1 MRQRRRSACAVARSS
16 PGSRGRWYASEST
29 WRRRMPE
36 LERHLRELG
45 NALELP
51 AAPDLVDVV
60 RARISEE
67 REPRIRIRRSLVLAT
82 AALGLALAAAMAVPQ
97 ARTAILEFL
106 HIRGASV
113 EKVQTLPPVSVPNSG
128 LNLGE
133 PVTLEEARDAVSF
146 EIAQP
151 ELTGLGRPD
160 SIFLDRATP
169 GGQVFF
175 LWGMEARPRVL
186 LSEFRGDLN
195 RELIGKQVGPGTTI
209 EPVSVQGAPGF
220 WVAGA
225 NHVVYYL
232 DPDGQIQEETIRLS
246 RNALLWERNDLT
258 LRIEGDFGKG
268 VALEL
273 ARSVP

>member
-1 MRQRRRSACAVARSS
+1 
-16 PGSRGRWYASEST
+16 
-29 WRRRMPE
+29 MPE

-51 AAPDLVDVV
+51 AAPDLVDAV
-60 RARISEE
+60 RARIGEE
-67 REPRIRIRRSLVLAT
+67 REPRLRMRRSLVLAI

-113 EKVQTLPPVSVPNSG
+113 EKVQTLPSVSVPNAS

-133 PVTLEEARDAVSF
+133 PVSLEEAREAVSF

-151 ELTGLGRPD
+151 ELTGLGSPD
-160 SIFLDRATP
+160 SIFVDRATS

-175 LWGMEARPRVL
+175 LWGTEARPRVL

-195 RELIGKQVGPGTTI
+195 RDLIRKQAGPGTTI
-209 EPVSVQGAPGF
+209 EPVSVQGASGF

-225 NHVVYYL
+225 NHVIYYL

-258 LRIEGDFGKG
+258 LRIEGDFKKDL
-268 VALEL
+268 ALEL
-273 ARSVP
+273 ARAVP

>member
-1 MRQRRRSACAVARSS
+1 MS
-16 PGSRGRWYASEST
+16 
-29 WRRRMPE
+29 E

-60 RARISEE
+60 RARLGEE
-67 REPRIRIRRSLVLAT
+67 REPRIRMRRSLVLAI

-113 EKVQTLPPVSVPNSG
+113 EKVQTLPAVSVPNAS

-133 PVTLEEARDAVSF
+133 RVSFEEASEAVSF

-160 SIFLDRATP
+160 SIFLDRATS

-175 LWGMEARPRVL
+175 LWGTEARPRVL

-195 RELIGKQVGPGTTI
+195 RELIAKQAGPGTTI
-209 EPVSVQGAPGF
+209 EPVRVQEAPGF

-258 LRIEGDFGKG
+258 LRIEGDFKKD

-273 ARSVP
+273 ARAVP

>member
-1 MRQRRRSACAVARSS
+1 
-16 PGSRGRWYASEST
+16 
-29 WRRRMPE
+29 MPD
-36 LERHLRELG
+36 LERQLRELG
-45 NALELP
+45 NVLELP
-51 AAPDLVDVV
+51 AAPDLVDAV
-60 RARISEE
+60 RARIGKD
-67 REPRIRIRRSLVLAT
+67 RMPGLQRRRWLVVAI

-113 EKVQTLPPVSVPNSG
+113 ERVPTLPSASTAGTLPAVPNAS

-133 PVTLEEARDAVSF
+133 TVSLEEAREVVSF
-146 EIAQP
+146 EIVQP
-151 ELTGLGRPD
+151 DLPGLGSAD
-160 SIFLDRATP
+160 SIYVDQATP

-175 LWGMEARPRVL
+175 LWGTEARPQVL

-195 RELIGKQVGPGTTI
+195 RELIEKQAGPGTTI
-209 EPVSVQGAPGF
+209 EPVSVQGGAPGF
-220 WVAGA
+220 WVGGA

-232 DPDGQIQEETIRLS
+232 DPDGQIREETIRLS

-258 LRIEGDFGKG
+258 LRLEGDFGKD

-273 ARSVP
+273 ARTVP

>member
-1 MRQRRRSACAVARSS
+1 
-16 PGSRGRWYASEST
+16 
-29 WRRRMPE
+29 MPD
-36 LERHLRELG
+36 LERQLRELG

-51 AAPDLVDVV
+51 AAPDLVDAV
-60 RARISEE
+60 RSRIGEE
-67 REPRIRIRRSLVLAT
+67 REPRVRMRRSLVLAI

-113 EKVQTLPPVSVPNSG
+113 ERVPTLPSASTAGTLPAIPNAG
-128 LNLGE
+128 LNLG
-133 PVTLEEARDAVSF
+133 PRVSLEEARDVVSF
-146 EIAQP
+146 EVAQP
-151 ELTGLGRPD
+151 ELPGLGRAD
-160 SIFLDRATP
+160 SIYLDETTP

-175 LWGMEARPRVL
+175 LWGTEARPQVL

-195 RELIGKQVGPGTTI
+195 RELIGKQAGPGTTI
-209 EPVSVQGAPGF
+209 EPVSLQGGAPGF
-220 WVAGA
+220 WVGGA

-258 LRIEGDFGKG
+258 LRLEGDFGKD

-273 ARSVP
+273 ARALP

>member
-1 MRQRRRSACAVARSS
+1 
-16 PGSRGRWYASEST
+16 
-29 WRRRMPE
+29 MPE
-36 LERHLRELG
+36 LERQLRELG
-45 NALELP
+45 IALELP

-60 RARISEE
+60 RARIGEE
-67 REPRIRIRRSLVLAT
+67 HEPRLRMRRSLVLAI

-113 EKVQTLPPVSVPNSG
+113 EKVLTLPSVSGSG
-128 LNLGE
+128 LDLGE
-133 PVTLEEARDAVSF
+133 PVSLEDARDTVSF
-146 EIAQP
+146 EVAQP
-151 ELTGLGRPD
+151 ELPGLGRPD
-160 SIFLDRATP
+160 LIYVDRATP

-175 LWGMEARPRVL
+175 LWGTEARPQVL

-195 RELIGKQVGPGTTI
+195 RDLIGKLAGPQTTI
-209 EPVSVQGAPGF
+209 EPVSVQGGAPGF

-232 DPDGQIQEETIRLS
+232 DRDGEIQEETIRLS

-258 LRIEGDFGKG
+258 LRLEGDFGKD

>member
-1 MRQRRRSACAVARSS
+1 
-16 PGSRGRWYASEST
+16 
-29 WRRRMPE
+29 MPE
-36 LERHLRELG
+36 LERQLRELG
-45 NALELP
+45 TALALP

-60 RARISEE
+60 RARIGEE
-67 REPRIRIRRSLVLAT
+67 REPRLRMRRSLVLAI
-82 AALGLALAAAMAVPQ
+82 AALGLALVAAMAVPQ

-113 EKVQTLPPVSVPNSG
+113 EKVLTLPSVSGSG
-128 LNLGE
+128 LDLGE
-133 PVTLEEARDAVSF
+133 PASLEDARDAVSF
-146 EIAQP
+146 EVAQP
-151 ELTGLGRPD
+151 ELPGLGRPD
-160 SIFLDRATP
+160 SIYVDRATP

-175 LWGMEARPRVL
+175 LWGTEARPQVL

-195 RELIGKQVGPGTTI
+195 PDLIGKQAGPRTTI
-209 EPVSVQGAPGF
+209 EPVSVQGGAPGF

-225 NHVVYYL
+225 NHVIYYL
-232 DPDGQIQEETIRLS
+232 DRDGEIQEETIRLS

-258 LRIEGDFGKG
+258 LRLEGDFGKD

>member
-1 MRQRRRSACAVARSS
+1 
-16 PGSRGRWYASEST
+16 
-29 WRRRMPE
+29 MPE